1 MNIEELLVTLRQNEQ
16 IVRKLFDIESGILGT
31 TSFRDLFEKLL
42 TQIEQQFSIP
52 HVWLTLVHDEAIT
65 SLIADLQ
72 QSPQTRNHLVIV
84 DERSFHALTGNS
96 TDPLLLN
103 RALARYA
110 PLVPPA
116 FRGSLGSMAIAPIRF
131 EGRIIGSFNQ
141 GDADRGRFSPDK
153 DTFFLRQLAVK
164 VSICLANVTA
174 HEQLRVLATRD
185 PLTHLPNRRELETI
199 LHREFERSKRLDQ
212 PLAVIF
218 LDCDDFKQ
226 VNDRHGHDAGDAYL
240 HHVARELS
248 AAIRASDCAFRFA
261 GDEFV
266 LVLPGQTGEDGRQM
280 GRRLR
285 ARFADTPLLYGGAH
299 IPVLLSMGI
308 ASSRDEGVADAPGLL
323 RLADAR
329 LYNDKRG
336 KAERQLAAPVLAA
349 PPAQPPAVMSYD
361 FGPDA
366 ETGKQQ

>member
-1 MNIEELLVTLRQNEQ
+1 MNIDELLVTLRHNEQ
-16 IVRKLFDIESGILGT
+16 IVRKLFDIEGSILGT
-31 TSFRDLFEKLL
+31 TRFRDLFENLL
-42 TQIEQQFSIP
+42 AQIEQQFAIP
-52 HVWLTLVHDEAIT
+52 HVWLTLVHDAALT

-84 DERSFHALTGNS
+84 DERTFAALSGSADT
-96 TDPLLLN
+96 PLLVN
-103 RALARYA
+103 NNIDRYS

-116 FRGSLGSMAIAPIRF
+116 FRGSLGSLAIAPLRF

-141 GDADRGRFSPDK
+141 GDADAARFSPDK

-185 PLTHLPNRRELETI
+185 PLTHLPNRRELEQI
-199 LHREFERSKRLDQ
+199 LHREYERARRLQQ
-212 PLAVIF
+212 PLSVIF

-226 VNDRHGHDAGDAYL
+226 VNDRYGHDAGDAYL

-248 AAIRASDCAFRFA
+248 SAIRASDCAFRFA

-266 LVLPGQTGEDGRQM
+266 LVLPGQNEAEARLMGE
-280 GRRLR
+280 RLR
-285 ARFADTPLLYGGAH
+285 KRMAASPLVYGGEH
-299 IPVLLSMGI
+299 IPVTISFG
-308 ASSRDEGVADAPGLL
+308 AACSREDGAGDGQALL

-329 LYNDKRG
+329 LYEDKRG
-336 KAERQLAAPVLAA
+336 KPSRRNLAAPA
-349 PPAQPPAVMSYD
+349 
-361 FGPDA
+361 G
-366 ETGKQQ
+366 

>member
-1 MNIEELLVTLRQNEQ
+1 MNIDDLLITLRHNEQ
-16 IVRKLFDIESGILGT
+16 IVRKLFDIESSILGT
-31 TSFRDLFEKLL
+31 TRFRDLFENLL
-42 TQIEQQFSIP
+42 AQIEQQFAIP
-52 HVWLTLVHDEAIT
+52 HVWLTLVHAEAIT

-72 QSPQTRNHLVIV
+72 QSTQTRNHLVII
-84 DERSFHALTGNS
+84 DQRSFGALTNDS
-96 TDPLLLN
+96 SEPLLVNSGLD
-103 RALARYA
+103 RYS

-141 GDADRGRFSPDK
+141 GDSNPGRFSPDK

-185 PLTHLPNRRELETI
+185 PLTHLPNRRELEQI
-199 LHREFERSKRLDQ
+199 LHREFERAGRLDQ
-212 PLAVIF
+212 PLAVVF

-226 VNDRHGHDAGDAYL
+226 VNDNHGHDAGDAYL

-266 LVLPGQTGEDGRQM
+266 LVLPGQTTADARLMAE
-280 GRRLR
+280 RLR
-285 ARFADTPLLYGGAH
+285 ARLNEVPLVYGGVS
-299 IPVLLSMGI
+299 IPVMLSFG
-308 ASSRDEGVADAPGLL
+308 AACSRDDGADDAGALL

-329 LYNDKRG
+329 LYDDKRG
-336 KAERQLAAPVLAA
+336 KPDRRARLA
-349 PPAQPPAVMSYD
+349 
-361 FGPDA
+361 
-366 ETGKQQ
+366 T

>member
-1 MNIEELLVTLRQNEQ
+1 MNIDELLATLRHNEQ
-16 IVRKLFDIESGILGT
+16 IVRKLFDIESSILGT
-31 TSFRDLFEKLL
+31 TRFRDLFENLL
-42 TQIEQQFSIP
+42 AQIEQQFAIP
-52 HVWLTLVHDEAIT
+52 HAWLTLVHDEAIT
-65 SLIADLQ
+65 NLVADLQ
-72 QSPQTRNHLVIV
+72 QSPQTRNHLVVI
-84 DERSFHALTGNS
+84 DERSFRALAGDGDT
-96 TDPLLLN
+96 PLLLN
-103 RALARYA
+103 TNLDRYA

-153 DTFFLRQLAVK
+153 DTFFLRQLAIK

-185 PLTHLPNRRELETI
+185 PLTHLPNRRELEQI
-199 LHREFERSKRLDQ
+199 LHREFERARRLDQ
-212 PLAVIF
+212 PLSVVF

-226 VNDRHGHDAGDAYL
+226 VNDRLGHDAGDAYL

-266 LVLPGQTGEDGRQM
+266 LVLPGQTESDARQM
-280 GRRLR
+280 GERLR
-285 ARFADTPLLYGGAH
+285 KRFAATPLVYGGEH
-299 IPVLLSMGI
+299 VPVMLSLG
-308 ASSRDEGVADAPGLL
+308 AACSREDGVPDAQALL

-329 LYNDKRG
+329 LYEDKRG
-336 KAERQLAAPVLAA
+336 KPDRRAALTGGQR
-349 PPAQPPAVMSYD
+349 PA
-361 FGPDA
+361 
-366 ETGKQQ
+366 

>member
-1 MNIEELLVTLRQNEQ
+1 MNFDELLATLRHNEQ
-16 IVRKLFDIESGILGT
+16 IVRKLFDIEGSILGT
-31 TSFRDLFEKLL
+31 TRFRDLFENLL
-42 TQIEQQFSIP
+42 AQIEQQFAIP
-52 HVWLTLVHDEAIT
+52 HAWITLVHDEAIT

-72 QSPQTRNHLVIV
+72 QSTQTRNHLVIV
-84 DERSFHALTGNS
+84 DSRSFEAITRGSLEPVLANTGL
-96 TDPLLLN
+96 D
-103 RALARYA
+103 RYA

-116 FRGSLGSMAIAPIRF
+116 FRGSLGSIAVAPIRF

-141 GDADRGRFSPDK
+141 GDTDRGRFSPDK

-185 PLTHLPNRRELETI
+185 PLTHLPNRRELEQI
-199 LHREFERSKRLDQ
+199 LHREFERARRLDL
-212 PLAVIF
+212 PLAVVF

-248 AAIRASDCAFRFA
+248 AAVRASDCAFRFA

-266 LVLPGQTGEDGRQM
+266 LVLPGQATDEARLMGE
-280 GRRLR
+280 RLR
-285 ARFADTPLLYGGAH
+285 TRLAGTPLVYGGEH
-299 IPVLLSMGI
+299 IPVMLSFG
-308 ASSRDEGVADAPGLL
+308 AACSRDEGAGDAAALL

-329 LYNDKRG
+329 LYDDKRG
-336 KAERQLAAPVLAA
+336 KPGRRAA
-349 PPAQPPAVMSYD
+349 
-361 FGPDA
+361 
-366 ETGKQQ
+366 T

>member
-1 MNIEELLVTLRQNEQ
+1 MDIDELISTLRRNEQ
-16 IVRKLFDIESGILGT
+16 IVRKLFDIESSILGT
-31 TSFRDLFEKLL
+31 TRFRDLFENLL
-42 TQIEQQFSIP
+42 TQIEQQFNIP

-84 DERSFHALTGNS
+84 EQRTFNALVGTDDDPHLVNS
-96 TDPLLLN
+96 GLD
-103 RALARYA
+103 RYL

-185 PLTHLPNRRELETI
+185 PLTHLPNRRELEQI
-199 LHREFERSKRLDQ
+199 LHREFERARRQ
-212 PLAVIF
+212 EMPLAVVF

-226 VNDRHGHDAGDAYL
+226 VNDKLGHDAGDAYL

-248 AAIRASDCAFRFA
+248 AAIRTSDCAFRFA

-266 LVLPGQTGEDGRQM
+266 LVLPGQTEVDARLMGE
-280 GRRLR
+280 RLR
-285 ARFADTPLLYGGAH
+285 KRFAGSPLVYGGA
-299 IPVLLSMGI
+299 PVPVKLSLG
-308 ASSRDEGVADAPGLL
+308 AACSREDGVPDAQALL

-329 LYNDKRG
+329 LYEDKRT
-336 KAERQLAAPVLAA
+336 KHQR
-349 PPAQPPAVMSYD
+349 
-361 FGPDA
+361 
-366 ETGKQQ
+366 

>member
-1 MNIEELLVTLRQNEQ
+1 MNMDDLLATLRHNEQ
-16 IVRKLFDIESGILGT
+16 IVRKLFDIESNILGT
-31 TSFRDLFEKLL
+31 TRFRDLFENLL
-42 TQIEQQFSIP
+42 AQIEQQFAIP

-72 QSPQTRNHLVIV
+72 QSTQTRNHLVII
-84 DERSFHALTGNS
+84 DTRGFSALTQGSTGPILVNS
-96 TDPLLLN
+96 NLD
-103 RALARYA
+103 RYS

-141 GDADRGRFSPDK
+141 GDVDRARFSPDK
-153 DTFFLRQLAVK
+153 DTFFLRQLAIK

-185 PLTHLPNRRELETI
+185 PLTHLPNRRELEQI
-199 LHREFERSKRLDQ
+199 LHREFERARRLDQ

-226 VNDRHGHDAGDAYL
+226 VNDRFGHDAGDAYL

-266 LVLPGQTGEDGRQM
+266 LVLPGQNTQDARQM
-280 GRRLR
+280 GERLR
-285 ARFADTPLLYGGAH
+285 ARLAGAPLVYGGEH
-299 IPVLLSMGI
+299 IPVMLSLG
-308 ASSRDEGVADAPGLL
+308 AACSRDEGAEDAAALL

-329 LYNDKRG
+329 LYDDKRG
-336 KAERQLAAPVLAA
+336 KPDRRAAMVA
-349 PPAQPPAVMSYD
+349 P
-361 FGPDA
+361 
-366 ETGKQQ
+366 

>member
-1 MNIEELLVTLRQNEQ
+1 MNIDDLLTTLRHNEQ
-16 IVRKLFDIESGILGT
+16 IVRKLFDIESNILGT
-31 TSFRDLFEKLL
+31 TRFRDLFENLL
-42 TQIEQQFSIP
+42 AQIEQQFAIP

-72 QSPQTRNHLVIV
+72 QSTQTRNHLVII
-84 DERSFHALTGNS
+84 DDHSFRALTGGS
-96 TDPLLLN
+96 SEPLLVNSGLD
-103 RALARYA
+103 RYS

-116 FRGSLGSMAIAPIRF
+116 FRGSLGSIAIAPIRF

-141 GDADRGRFSPDK
+141 GDGNRARFSPDK

-185 PLTHLPNRRELETI
+185 PLTHLPNRRELEQI
-199 LHREFERSKRLDQ
+199 LHREFERARRLDQ
-212 PLAVIF
+212 PLAVVF

-226 VNDRHGHDAGDAYL
+226 VNDRFGHDAGDAYL

-266 LVLPGQTGEDGRQM
+266 LVLPGQNTAEAQQM
-280 GRRLR
+280 GARLR
-285 ARFADTPLLYGGAH
+285 ARLAGAPLVYGGEH
-299 IPVLLSMGI
+299 IPVMLSLG
-308 ASSRDEGVADAPGLL
+308 AACSHDDGAEDAAALL

-329 LYNDKRG
+329 LYDDKRD
-336 KAERQLAAPVLAA
+336 K
-349 PPAQPPAVMSYD
+349 PARRA
-361 FGPDA
+361 GTA
-366 ETGKQQ
+366 